1 MEQMIAK
8 GNVSISLIGR
18 DGTSHSIDIGHNT
31 LSYGCADSVASLF
44 SGKQSA
50 RPAKVVFAYG
60 TKGRENE
67 FVIDQDNPRVQ
78 RQNDII
84 TGTLTP
90 KAVDVDPNPVISSSD
105 STKYSGNVVTFK
117 AMTTENDLD
126 AYVYGFLL
134 EAEDGTVLAAK
145 KLESG
150 VMKQKNYAL
159 SVSWSVRFI

>member
-8 GNVSISLIGR
+8 GNVSISLTGR

-60 TKGRENE
+60 PKGHEND
-67 FVIDQDNPRVQ
+67 FVIDQDARVQ
-78 RQNDII
+78 RQDDII
-84 TGTLTP
+84 TEKLVP

-105 STKYSGNVVTFK
+105 STKYTGNVVTFK

-145 KLESG
+145 RLDSG
-150 VMKQKNYAL
+150 VLKQKNYAL

>member
-8 GNVSISLIGR
+8 GNVSISLTGR

-60 TKGRENE
+60 AKGLENS
-67 FVIDQDNPRVQ
+67 FVEDQDPRVQ
-78 RQNDII
+78 RQSDII
-84 TGTLTP
+84 TGNLSP
-90 KAVDVDPNPVISSSD
+90 KAVDIDPNPVISSSD
-105 STKYSGNVVTFK
+105 STKYVGNVVTFK
-117 AMTTENDLD
+117 AMTTENDRD
-126 AYVYGFLL
+126 IYVYGFLL
-134 EAEDGTVLAAK
+134 ESADGTVLAAK
-145 KLESG
+145 KLDPG
-150 VMKQKNYAL
+150 VLKQKNYAL